1 MNIAYNDH
9 DPNVADDPNTRFE
22 DSCGVYYPFQK
33 ERNIPVE
40 CNSDESHTP
49 GVRTLILEEDSF
61 EIWNI
66 IIVLNDKC
74 VHDFKF
80 LHQALSV

>member
-1 MNIAYNDH
+1 MIMI
-9 DPNVADDPNTRFE
+9 PMVLMIPTRFE

-49 GVRTLILEEDSF
+49 GVRTLVLEEDSF
-61 EIWNI
+61 EI
-66 IIVLNDKC
+66 
-74 VHDFKF
+74 
-80 LHQALSV
+80 

>member
-1 MNIAYNDH
+1 MNRAHNDH
-9 DPNVADDPNTRFE
+9 DPNGADDANTRFE

-49 GVRTLILEEDSF
+49 GMRT
-61 EIWNI
+61 
-66 IIVLNDKC
+66 KRTT
-74 VHDFKF
+74 
-80 LHQALSV
+80 ALKYET

>member
-1 MNIAYNDH
+1 MTDLFFSLPSFDWIFECFENWII
-9 DPNVADDPNTRFE
+9 RFE

-49 GVRTLILEEDSF
+49 GKIKH
-61 EIWNI
+61 IWGVFPGEQHI
-66 IIVLNDKC
+66 FGVLSRIYVDNHYG
-74 VHDFKF
+74 V
-80 LHQALSV
+80 V

>member
-1 MNIAYNDH
+1 MIMI
-9 DPNVADDPNTRFE
+9 PMVLMIPTRFE

-49 GVRTLILEEDSF
+49 GMRTKRTTALLFSTANVFMISNVF
-61 EIWNI
+61 IR
-66 IIVLNDKC
+66 
-74 VHDFKF
+74 HF
-80 LHQALSV
+80 LCKDCETGAPWLHL